1 MTMAEG
7 SYSLSD
13 DSMRVA
19 EAGIRGMINATT
31 GATIASYLM
40 ITATSCVMI
49 ETALHILE
57 ELEGLLW
64 SFIDCHRAAE
74 WLPDPH
80 RIDNLRYF
88 CRTNGATGVLDQ
100 R

>member
-1 MTMAEG
+1 
-7 SYSLSD
+7 
-13 DSMRVA
+13 MRVA

-31 GATIASYLM
+31 GATLTSYLM

-64 SFIDCHRAAE
+64 SFIDCHRAEE
-74 WLPDPH
+74 WHPGPH

-88 CRTNGATGVLDQ
+88 CRTAATGVLDQ